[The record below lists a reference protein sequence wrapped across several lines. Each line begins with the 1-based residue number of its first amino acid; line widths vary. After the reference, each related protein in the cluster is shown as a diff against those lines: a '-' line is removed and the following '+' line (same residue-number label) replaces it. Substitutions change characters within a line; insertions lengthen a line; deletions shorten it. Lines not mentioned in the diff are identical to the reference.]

1 MANYCSAMR
10 IALCVFAALIPTLAL
25 GQTPVAPKP
34 APAKPQ
40 VAPIDS
46 LFKQMKEAETE
57 QDADAVGTRIE
68 KLFQQSG
75 SASIDL
81 LMARATVA
89 LAANDAKTAKTLVET
104 VNEVAP
110 NYAEAWRV
118 RAGMQAASGD
128 DEAAMLSLGKAITL
142 NPRHFAAMREL
153 AQMFEA
159 YGNKAGALKLYRRI
173 LELSPRDEAAQFRAR
188 ALSRQV
194 EGQGI

>member
-1 MANYCSAMR
+1 MR
-10 IALCVFAALIPTLAL
+10 FVLCFFALLIPAVAFS
-25 GQTPVAPKP
+25 QTPSAPKP
-34 APAKPQ
+34 PPAKPQ
-40 VAPIDS
+40 VAPIES

-57 QDADAVGTRIE
+57 QEADAVGDRIE

-75 SASIDL
+75 SASVDL

-89 LAANDAKTAKTLVET
+89 LAASDTKTAKSLVDT
-104 VNEVAP
+104 ITDVAP
-110 NYAEAWRV
+110 DFAEGWRV

-128 DEAAMLSLGKAITL
+128 DEGAMLSLGKAVTI
-142 NPRHFAAMREL
+142 NPRHFAAMKEL

-173 LELSPRDEAAQFRAR
+173 LELSPRDQAAQFRVR
-188 ALSRQV
+188 ALARQV